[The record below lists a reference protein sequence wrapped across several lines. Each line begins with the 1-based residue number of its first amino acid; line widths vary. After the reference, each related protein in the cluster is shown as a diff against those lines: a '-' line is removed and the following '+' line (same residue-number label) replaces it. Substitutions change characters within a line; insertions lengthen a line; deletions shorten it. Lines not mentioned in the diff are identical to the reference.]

1 MTIHFG
7 EELAKGRIIGHKCPQ
22 CGKVY
27 MPPRGY
33 CPLCVVET
41 TEADEVEVAN
51 EGTITTF
58 SVITPL
64 QYQGQ
69 EETEDYVQ
77 GTLLLDGA
85 DTTIMV
91 MRMDG
96 IPIADVRMG
105 MRVRAVWPP
114 EAKRPATS
122 RSIAAWASA
131 TRSSAGNR
139 PASPTSL
146 GSRSRSTFCD
156 GAALMRDVAIVS
168 FAQAPL
174 EQPPGSD
181 RDADVV
187 ADDHRGAGGRRDDA
201 A

>member
-1 MTIHFG
+1 MPDDVQFMSHQTAVEYQVTEPSLLTIHFS
-7 EELAKGRIIGHKCPQ
+7 EELAKGRIIGHKCPE

-41 TEADEVEVAN
+41 TEANEVEVAN

-77 GTLLLDGA
+77 ATLLLDGA

-96 IPIADVRMG
+96 IAIGDVHMG
-105 MRVRAVWPP
+105 MRVRAVF
-114 EAKRPATS
+114 PAVGS
-122 RSIAAWASA
+122 AASNSQSIARGMGLGDAVDHWETTGEPDL
-131 TRSSAGNR
+131 TR
-139 PASPTSL
+139 
-146 GSRSRSTFCD
+146 
-156 GAALMRDVAIVS
+156 
-168 FAQAPL
+168 
-174 EQPPGSD
+174 EQI
-181 RDADVV
+181 AE
-187 ADDHRGAGGRRDDA
+187 HIL
-201 A
+201 